1 MSNDHRASTL
11 SISYDDLVKRLD
23 SITTRLSDKLRTL
36 ALGVIAFCWAL
47 LSARDPVPQAIGSA
61 YHNWILWTAILA
73 IFALL
78 CDLLQS
84 LTNYAVSSQ
93 LRRSMEL
100 KQESSG
106 SFQYNSWLFR
116 FQAWLFWIKNI
127 TVPMSCCMLLLLLLK
142 SLR

>member
-1 MSNDHRASTL
+1 MPNHHRDSTL

-23 SITTRLSDKLRTL
+23 AITTRLSDKLRTL
-36 ALGVIAFCWAL
+36 ALGVVAFCWAL
-47 LSARDPVPQAIGSA
+47 LSAKDPVPEAIGSNH
-61 YHNWILWTAILA
+61 HNWILWTAILA

-84 LTNYAVSSQ
+84 LTNYGVSSQ

-100 KQESSG
+100 KLESSG
-106 SFQYNSWLFR
+106 SFQYGSWLFR
-116 FQAWLFWIKNI
+116 FQTWLFWMKNI
-127 TVPMSCCMLLLLLLK
+127 TVPVSCCLLLILLLR

>member
-1 MSNDHRASTL
+1 MPNDHRASTL

-23 SITTRLSDKLRTL
+23 SITTRLSDKLRAL

-47 LSARDPVPQAIGSA
+47 LAARDPVPQAIASA
-61 YHNWILWTAILA
+61 HHNWILWTAILA

-84 LTNYAVSSQ
+84 LINYAVSSQ

-100 KQESSG
+100 KRESSG
-106 SFQYNSWLFR
+106 SFQYDSWLFR
-116 FQAWLFWIKNI
+116 LQAWLFWIKNI
-127 TVPMSCCMLLLLLLK
+127 TVPLSCCLLLLLLLK